1 MNEKEKRGKTKRKMA
16 ITEVTHTR
24 DKKSMSVL
32 EVKIFFKSWGG
43 GK

>member
-1 MNEKEKRGKTKRKMA
+1 MKEKEKRGK
-16 ITEVTHTR
+16 TR